1 MSYLHFS
8 LDDVYYFYGSQTS
21 AYRSATK
28 PAAQVAGSQTA
39 VGSSAQTSRP
49 SDGAQGEGGRVTVN
63 QALVLIAE
71 RELMGAL
78 AVQARPSLDM
88 YVHPSRAEIAAFE
101 RAVHAICGEALRLDL
116 RAEELL
122 VGIKQAW
129 SQLATVRR
137 RQLGDRDGD
146 VLRQVVSSSIEVF
159 FESSKVKERY
169 TEQ

>member
-1 MSYLHFS
+1 M
-8 LDDVYYFYGSQTS
+8 
-21 AYRSATK
+21 
-28 PAAQVAGSQTA
+28 
-39 VGSSAQTSRP
+39 
-49 SDGAQGEGGRVTVN
+49 N

-78 AVQARPSLDM
+78 AEQARPSLDM

-101 RAVHAICGEALRLDL
+101 RAAHAICGEARRLDV

-129 SQLATVRR
+129 SQLATVRK
-137 RQLGDRDGD
+137 RQLGERDGD
-146 VLRQVVSSSIEVF
+146 VLRELVSASIEMF
-159 FESSKVKERY
+159 FQSPEVKPRH

>member
-1 MSYLHFS
+1 M
-8 LDDVYYFYGSQTS
+8 
-21 AYRSATK
+21 
-28 PAAQVAGSQTA
+28 
-39 VGSSAQTSRP
+39 
-49 SDGAQGEGGRVTVN
+49 N

-78 AVQARPSLDM
+78 AQQARPSLDM
-88 YVHPSRAEIAAFE
+88 YVHPSRAEVAAFE

-137 RQLGDRDGD
+137 SRLGERDGD
-146 VLRQVVSSSIEVF
+146 VLRQLVSSSIEVYF
-159 FESSKVKERY
+159 GSREVEARH